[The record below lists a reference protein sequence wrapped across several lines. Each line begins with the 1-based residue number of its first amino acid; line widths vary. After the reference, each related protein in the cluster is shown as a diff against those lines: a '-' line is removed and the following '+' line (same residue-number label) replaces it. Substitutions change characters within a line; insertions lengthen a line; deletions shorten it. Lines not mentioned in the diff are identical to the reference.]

1 MVKLINW
8 LSEILYEKPWR
19 FILVSLTFCALMI
32 PQLLTLES
40 DFGVRIWFK
49 TDDPL
54 IQELNELEQRFG
66 NDERILLAMHSKSG
80 IFNQK
85 NLDILEKITDKMW
98 LVPEVSRGFAR

>member
-1 MVKLINW
+1 MTKLINW
-8 LSEILYEKPWR
+8 LSINLYEKPWR
-19 FILVSLTFCALMI
+19 FILLSLAFCAAMI

-66 NDERILLAMHSKSG
+66 NDERILLAMHAKSG
-80 IFNQK
+80 IFNK
-85 NLDILEKITDKMW
+85 EFMKLKTYIHKHVIFT
-98 LVPEVSRGFAR
+98 